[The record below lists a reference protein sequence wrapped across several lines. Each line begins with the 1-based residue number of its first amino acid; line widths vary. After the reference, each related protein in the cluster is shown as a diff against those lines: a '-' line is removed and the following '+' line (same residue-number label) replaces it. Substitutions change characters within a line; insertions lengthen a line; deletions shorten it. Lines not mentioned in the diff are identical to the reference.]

1 MLAASIYWIGLSIM
15 AMLGCLFLLWL
26 SYRLFAQA
34 NLEDSASTRIKTA
47 LKEMA
52 KLETRLESSGYAKES
67 GKEVMNC
74 IIEDAE
80 MESSI
85 NGIRWNNVKRRFKI
99 IEDRLDALERAVGS
113 KGQNK

>member
-1 MLAASIYWIGLSIM
+1 MLTASTYWIGLSIL

-34 NLEDSASTRIKTA
+34 SAEDSADARIKTA

-52 KLETRLESSGYAKES
+52 KLESRLASSGYASTADK
-67 GKEVMNC
+67 KIMDC

-85 NGIRWNNVKRRFKI
+85 NGTRWNNVKRRFKI
-99 IEDRLDALERAVGS
+99 IEERLDALEKAVNN
-113 KGQNK
+113 KDQNK